1 MAHAAR
7 GLKDPVVNT
16 AVLQST
22 VRSAHCAQLRS
33 RSKGGTLA
41 VAGGGST
48 CRGNSLFLGRTYR
61 ELRWHQ
67 GTVIVALLNERHS
80 ARVGRAGDGRSLTGK
95 NATKNSLLLLHMNY
109 ISLGPKQSL
118 FVSSVLKEGWAM
130 HCKGRDLSEWV
141 EECDLWDCPQLSP
154 VVADRAC
161 LFSPQGKTFPLTA
174 QHSQLIFA
182 NPMHSIRY
190 KITLTIQQGCF
201 LLKNFPLSCII

>member
-1 MAHAAR
+1 MASRDSHSCTPQCET
-7 GLKDPVVNT
+7 LS
-16 AVLQST
+16 QSW
-22 VRSAHCAQLRS
+22 
-33 RSKGGTLA
+33 KGWWWE
-41 VAGGGST
+41 VPHWEE
-48 CRGNSLFLGRTYR
+48 CYKK
-61 ELRWHQ
+61 H
-67 GTVIVALLNERHS
+67 
-80 ARVGRAGDGRSLTGK
+80 
-95 NATKNSLLLLHMNY
+95 SLLLLHMNY

-161 LFSPQGKTFPLTA
+161 LFSPQGKTFPFTA

-182 NPMHSIRY
+182 NPMRSIRY

-201 LLKNFPLSCII
+201 ILKNFPLSCII